1 MLTIA
6 VFPNMDKENANM
18 VLNRIFNFFR
28 NREVRIIMPMN
39 EAKHFGYE
47 SAGVDNIEEQPIDM
61 ALSIGGDGTL
71 LGIVRRLYER
81 DIPVCGINI
90 GTLGFL
96 ADIELQEIE
105 SKLEKII
112 EGQYYI
118 EERMMI
124 SGFVKAPGQA
134 ERFLGHAINDVVV
147 TKGGGARMLHL
158 GLSVDHCNVMD
169 YKADGI
175 IVSTATGSTA
185 YSLSAGGPIINPK
198 IKVLVMTPICPH
210 TFNARPMVI
219 DENDEVCIELQTPH
233 TDTVATFDGQ
243 ENFRIPY
250 GAAVIVRKALMP
262 AKIVKF
268 DDKNYY
274 QTIRT
279 KLLYNA

>member
-28 NREVRIIMPMN
+28 NREVRVIMPMN

-47 SAGVDNIEEQPIDM
+47 SAGEDNIEEQPIDM

-105 SKLEKII
+105 SKLQKII

-118 EERMMI
+118 EERMMV
-124 SGFVKAPGQA
+124 SGFVKAPGHA
-134 ERFLGHAINDVVV
+134 EEIF
-147 TKGGGARMLHL
+147 
-158 GLSVDHCNVMD
+158 
-169 YKADGI
+169 
-175 IVSTATGSTA
+175 
-185 YSLSAGGPIINPK
+185 GPCHK
-198 IKVLVMTPICPH
+198 
-210 TFNARPMVI
+210 
-219 DENDEVCIELQTPH
+219 
-233 TDTVATFDGQ
+233 
-243 ENFRIPY
+243 
-250 GAAVIVRKALMP
+250 
-262 AKIVKF
+262 
-268 DDKNYY
+268 
-274 QTIRT
+274 
-279 KLLYNA
+279 